1 MASFANFIPYQPNMT
16 IIQFILDN
24 IWTVEQLE
32 TYVVN
37 YQPGGVSL
45 FILRRALGHGRVDAG
60 QYARTL
66 AKTAAVLYYLG
77 HVKTVPEVF
86 LELLLR
92 VNPLVLT
99 LDQVG
104 VSILLYAH
112 WVISW
117 GGGKK
122 RGGGRCDSVVG
133 ESFFRIDESCYSL
146 RVGFV

>member
-45 FILRRALGHGRVDAG
+45 FILRRALGHGRVDAS

-112 WVISW
+112 WVIFW
-117 GGGKK
+117 GGGVVVIEWLA
-122 RGGGRCDSVVG
+122 RGSSD
-133 ESFFRIDESCYSL
+133 FIDESCYSL

>member
-1 MASFANFIPYQPNMT
+1 MASFANFLPYQPNMT

-92 VNPLVLT
+92 INPLVLT

-104 VSILLYAH
+104 VSIFLYAH
-112 WVISW
+112 WVIFW
-117 GGGKK
+117 WEEKG
-122 RGGGRCDSVVG
+122 GGGRCDSVVG
-133 ESFFRIDESCYSL
+133 ESFFRFYGRKLLLSQS
-146 RVGFV
+146 